1 MRPKEIK
8 ERLGIDANRIKLFK
22 REGIFAPE
30 NPPSGNRGTN
40 YTDVDFENLRLIV
53 VLTKSGLTCSEIR
66 KLQDGDWTLNEAI
79 EARKKNIDADI
90 VRKRNSLE
98 LLVELQKDKA
108 DFETF
113 DTDRYWAIIKRR
125 EAAGE
130 EFMDVE
136 DLYGYQPVSLIRDVE
151 CPYCHE
157 KQEVDLED
165 FLWDQS
171 SFEKENGMGPDI
183 VYSFDS
189 EDNYVC
195 PACHKGLQ
203 ITGWAREYPVGV
215 FDSDEVEALPLEEE
229 ED

>member
-22 REGIFAPE
+22 REGIFSPE
-30 NPPSGNRGTN
+30 NPPSGNKGTD
-40 YTDVDFENLRLIV
+40 YSVGDFENLRLIA
-53 VLTKSGLTCSEIR
+53 VLTKSGLTCSDIR
-66 KLQDGDWTLNEAI
+66 KLQDGDWTLKEAVD
-79 EARKKNIDADI
+79 ARRKSIDADMI
-90 VRKRNSLE
+90 RKRNSLE
-98 LLVELQKDKA
+98 LLAELQNDEA

-113 DTDRYWAIIKRR
+113 NTDHYWAIIKSK
-125 EAAGE
+125 EAAGN

-136 DLYGYQPVSLIRDVE
+136 DIYGYQPVSLIHGVE
-151 CPYCHE
+151 CPYCHA

-165 FLWDQS
+165 FLCDQS
-171 SFEKENGMGPDI
+171 SFEKENGMGSDI

-189 EDNYVC
+189 EDSYKC

-203 ITGWAREYPVGV
+203 ITGWVREYPVGV
-215 FDSDEVEALPLEEE
+215 YDSDEVEALPLEEE